1 MKSSK
6 QNNNN
11 RLMNKM
17 AKVKLLALLT
27 SATAVTPAIAEGES
41 VSVFEEIVVTARKRD
56 ENLLEV
62 PLAITALTARDI
74 EEKGIL
80 EFKDTVSFTPG
91 FFFAEHSVGRADRS
105 NRILVIR
112 GMAISQEN
120 DHQQAATTFV
130 DGIPTL
136 GSAIA
141 GLEDMERIEV
151 LRGPQ
156 SAYFG
161 RSTFAGAVNFVTK
174 TPAETFSGKIS
185 AEVAEFGTN
194 NLSLQVEGPISD
206 SLAYRATISQF
217 QTDGQYD
224 LGNQTGITLGEQ
236 KTNSYSGTL
245 FYTPNDRLNVK
256 LRFHNFRDEDGPGA
270 AFAYGLG
277 NGESYFNCTLPN
289 STLAARNGSNN
300 WICGEAPFPRSEQIQ
315 GDFILT
321 DDTNNLLNGSS
332 ELPLDS
338 IFLPPFLNDFGFE
351 REAEQVSLVANYEF
365 ENSMSISFLSGH
377 NKNDWMALDDLDRRY
392 SDIGSVNDTAL
403 LNSRK
408 LEDWS
413 QELRLTSSQDSRI
426 RWMVGGSYSRF
437 EGTRTSGFR
446 VLGGVRSFS
455 LGNIFDIKTTGIFGS
470 VEYDLSDSLTI
481 SLEGRK
487 QWDDIEE
494 ARTSGD
500 ESVSGSFDSFTPRM
514 ILDWTVNDD
523 VTAYVSYGEG
533 NRPGAFNVNLIGKSP
548 IVLDQLVEIGL
559 GLEVEEE
566 ELRNWEIGVKASLLD
581 GRAWA
586 QAAIY
591 RAYWDAQS
599 IAGTTV
605 TNLDGST
612 DFIAGVVLGG
622 EIELSGFEF
631 EGAWQVSNFFS
642 LEGTF
647 SLNDS
652 EIIENSS
659 CSDCGPLL
667 GTQDISNQ
675 GKRLQRNPKTQGS
688 LSAVFNGQLKN
699 DFGWF
704 ARADYIH
711 TGSRYAT
718 DANITETGASNRF
731 NLRAGVE
738 NESIRLEVF
747 GDNVTDDKTFTN
759 FQFLIDFAYL
769 NPGANRL
776 LTAGL
781 PDKTIWGLRASYRF

>member
-523 VTAYVSYGEG
+523 VTAYASYGEG